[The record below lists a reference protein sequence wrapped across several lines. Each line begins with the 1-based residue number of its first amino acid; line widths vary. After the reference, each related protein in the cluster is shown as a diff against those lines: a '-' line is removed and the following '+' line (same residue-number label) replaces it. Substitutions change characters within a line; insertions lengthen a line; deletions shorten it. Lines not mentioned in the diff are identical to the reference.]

1 MKFIILIVSAFIGM
15 SCSSKKE
22 SPSEKKPSEK
32 KVKKR
37 FINSKGQPVK
47 LTKADSIVKKYADGK
62 KDFRK
67 MNIDELFDL
76 IATPVVTD
84 LPEIYDKILAEGEG
98 IYDRIIKGLRS
109 ENHFFR
115 LNCVKLLGHGKKKNP
130 RFVDILSE
138 MFKKEPKFQVR
149 VMIIDS
155 LEKNGL
161 WNDKVVQTLDKALTD
176 QTLLV
181 QWQAVKTIG
190 VFPKEAGNYYERVEK
205 YLTHDKYWLRHSSA
219 LTLWKLRPDEKK
231 GIEALVKEDPKEEFH
246 QIKTLVKTLGSIT
259 KHRDLTIPR
268 LAKYL
273 SHKRLAISRM
283 AALALKDAGKD
294 AVFAKAELEKALNHK
309 DYSIRKYAKDALDNI
324 NKK

>member
-1 MKFIILIVSAFIGM
+1 MKFTILIITVLFGM

-22 SPSEKKPSEK
+22 SQAEKKPSEK

-37 FINSKGQPVK
+37 FINNKGQPVK
-47 LTKADSIVKKYADGK
+47 LTKADSIVKKYTDGK

-76 IATPVVTD
+76 IATPIVTD
-84 LPEIYDKILAEGEG
+84 LPEIYDKILAVGDDVYE
-98 IYDRIIKGLRS
+98 RILKGLRTD
-109 ENHFFR
+109 NNFLR
-115 LNCVKLLGHGKKKNP
+115 LNCVKLLGHGKKKNSK
-130 RFVDILSE
+130 FVDVLTE

-190 VFPKEAGNYYERVEK
+190 AFSKEAGNYYDRVEK

-231 GIEALVKEDPKEEFH
+231 GIEVLVKEDPKEEFH

-259 KHRDLTIPR
+259 KHRHLTVPR

-273 SHKRLAISRM
+273 GHKRLAIARM

-294 AVFAKAELEKALNHK
+294 AIFAKAELEKALKHK
-309 DYSIRKYAKDALDNI
+309 DYSIRKYAQDTLDII